1 MKKFILRALLFLIFI
16 PFIYAILFL
25 FPHYNY
31 IALNFFIII
40 VSAAGIIEIKNLFK
54 KQNIPHFNILTTIL
68 GISLPITAYIQIAF
82 SSTDITGTNIFLICI
97 ILSLII
103 ILIRS
108 LWVKNE
114 DQLSLNI
121 KKLTSSVFIM
131 LYPCLFLSFVI
142 FTSSLNNAS
151 FSVLLL
157 ICLVYSNDTAA
168 YIFGKLFGKKMN
180 LFISPNKSL
189 IGFIAGL
196 FISIAVAVLFF
207 FLKPD
212 IFKVNIVF
220 VILFGALI
228 GTTTIIGDLIES
240 LLKRSTHVKDSG
252 VLVMGRGGILDS
264 VDSLLISAPIFYF
277 IYPYIAN

>member
-25 FPHYNY
+25 FPHYNF
-31 IALNFFIII
+31 IVLNLFIII
-40 VSAAGIIEIKNLFK
+40 IAAAGIIEIKNLFK
-54 KQNIPHFNILTTIL
+54 KQNIPHFNILTSIL
-68 GISLPITAYIQIAF
+68 GISLPIAAYIQI
-82 SSTDITGTNIFLICI
+82 TDITGTNIFLICI

-103 ILIRS
+103 ILTRGLCI
-108 LWVKNE
+108 KNE
-114 DQLSLNI
+114 EQLSLQI

-131 LYPCLFLSFVI
+131 IYPCLFLSFVI

-157 ICLVYSNDTAA
+157 MCLVFSNDTAA

-189 IGFIAGL
+189 IGFIAGF

-252 VLVMGRGGILDS
+252 VLMMGRGGILDS